1 VIFHQNINPDRPK
14 IPFKIGNWVSR
25 NRCQTQLDILID
37 EALCLYSK
45 EEDGYKRAMK
55 AEKDA
60 QNQIAWEM
68 SAEQPTLDMCM
79 SIFMGAIYLG
89 HINDAIRWI
98 RIDIQGIFF
107 RLKKKLYFISISIF
121 IHRRH
126 SIQTDEEACA
136 YS

>member
-1 VIFHQNINPDRPK
+1 MIFHQNINPDRPK

-107 RLKKKLYFISISIF
+107 
-121 IHRRH
+121 
-126 SIQTDEEACA
+126 
-136 YS
+136 